1 MKWFKTIGSGL
12 TVAALAFLAFLL
24 AAKAGREK
32 ASAQKWK
39 DQAVTDAE
47 GDVEGATET
56 AKAALSQAKL
66 HDARA
71 KEAAKKTKA
80 RLDQIGKRDENMA
93 DIVSSWRKPK
103 RLRSVT

>member
-1 MKWFKTIGSGL
+1 MNWFKTLRSGL
-12 TVAALAFLAFLL
+12 VVAFLGFAAFML
-24 AAKAGREK
+24 AARVSREK

-39 DQAVTDAE
+39 DQAVADAE
-47 GDVEGATET
+47 GEVEDAVVT

-71 KEAAKKTKA
+71 KEAAEKTKA
-80 RLDQIGKRDENMA
+80 RLDKIGEQDASMA